1 MGADL
6 SSICRGAAIVERGII
21 RQAMGRKLEEIRQY
35 WNQRAQGYALSN
47 QEELEGE
54 SRRYWERQL
63 RQALDGKGYQ
73 KVLDIGCGP
82 GFFSVLLAQMGYEV
96 TAVDY
101 TENMLQEAKKH
112 AAFYGVDVN
121 FCRMDAQ
128 KLEFADASFDF
139 VVSRNVLWN
148 LEEPKQAYKEWF
160 RVLKKGG
167 SLMNCDGNFYYYVK
181 DADYGDRH
189 RWEHRHMEGVCANP
203 IDQIGESLPM
213 AKTFRPQWDMKTL
226 EALGAAKVDG
236 KVTNTQT
243 LDNGHQLVL
252 NFIIQAVK

>member
-1 MGADL
+1 MENRPDNVLEGL
-6 SSICRGAAIVERGII
+6 KSYWGVRSESYS
-21 RQAMGRKLEEIRQY
+21 RQNI
-35 WNQRAQGYALSN
+35 
-47 QEELEGE
+47 EELNNWKRDAWRNLILQHAPAKE
-54 SRRYWERQL
+54 SVKI
-63 RQALDGKGYQ
+63 LDVGT
-73 KVLDIGCGP
+73 GP
-82 GFFSVLLAQMGYEV
+82 GFFAINLALAGHQV
-96 TAVDY
+96 CAVDV
-101 TENMLQEAKKH
+101 TEEMLVHARENAEA
-112 AAFYGVDVN
+112 YGAKAEFVLYDGEH
-121 FCRMDAQ
+121 
-128 KLEFADASFDF
+128 LPFADESFDL